1 MRLSNIIKIIILN
14 DKMTPEEIK
23 IELINKYKEHISD
36 ETKLLERILG
46 TIKNSDSFF
55 HDEKDDSVSLTNKGI
70 IIDKKLY
77 YVKNFVEIKKNY
89 NYLWKYIIS
98 VMVVS
103 ITFSLIVFK
112 LNAIIPTIIV
122 VVIHSIPLLFSIETV
137 KILNDLDKNITFGVF
152 LIIISLLPLAVAL
165 IILYEGLTC
174 GSGCF
179 SGLFF
184 MLSVIPTF
192 ILIVFII
199 VVNRIILK

>member
-1 MRLSNIIKIIILN
+1 MRLSNIIKLIILN

-23 IELINKYKEHISD
+23 IELINKHKEHISD

-98 VMVVS
+98 VLVVS
-103 ITFSLIVFK
+103 ITFSLIVFN
-112 LNAIIPTIIV
+112 LNAVIPTIIV

-152 LIIISLLPLAVAL
+152 LLIMSLLPLAIAL

-184 MLSVIPTF
+184 MLSIIPTF
-192 ILIVFII
+192 ILLVFII
-199 VVNRIILK
+199 IVNRIISK